1 MDEASVKQIVKS
13 NNDELMSSISELIS
27 SQISSLKRSAEEVS
41 PNQILREIKKIKTSN
56 RPSFNKK
63 SNEEQYKSA
72 TQILDTLEEANF
84 NLEESNI
91 PGAKGA
97 VQQGIALPKERQK
110 LILLADKSKFGWKT
124 VKEYSQHELAEN
136 SDDEKKIYTAEA
148 RAAKTLKKSFANRPR
163 PRNYASASQNSYPAM
178 GVPIPTVISRGPGPS
193 QLSRPISTQR
203 ASLGTCFAC
212 GKPGHWRS
220 SCPFNQQSSVQEN
233 K

>member
-56 RPSFNKK
+56 RPSFNRK

-91 PGAKGA
+91 PGRIQAKVVVFGQKKLYSGK
-97 VQQGIALPKERQK
+97 VVVIGQK
-110 LILLADKSKFGWKT
+110 LFYTGKIGYIRAKWL
-124 VKEYSQHELAEN
+124 YSG
-136 SDDEKKIYTAEA
+136 KIGCIRGKVDVFFQSACIW
-148 RAAKTLKKSFANRPR
+148 AKVVVL
-163 PRNYASASQNSYPAM
+163 
-178 GVPIPTVISRGPGPS
+178 
-193 QLSRPISTQR
+193 
-203 ASLGTCFAC
+203 
-212 GKPGHWRS
+212 
-220 SCPFNQQSSVQEN
+220 
-233 K
+233 